1 MESFAFPLGL
11 QRVPLSAVKASRSF
25 RDHCATETDAPD
37 VNALVVSLQELGW
50 QVYDPMRAVVVAA
63 RDCDALSG
71 DITVEEL
78 QQRLRDGT
86 VRF

>member
-1 MESFAFPLGL
+1 
-11 QRVPLSAVKASRSF
+11 
-25 RDHCATETDAPD
+25 